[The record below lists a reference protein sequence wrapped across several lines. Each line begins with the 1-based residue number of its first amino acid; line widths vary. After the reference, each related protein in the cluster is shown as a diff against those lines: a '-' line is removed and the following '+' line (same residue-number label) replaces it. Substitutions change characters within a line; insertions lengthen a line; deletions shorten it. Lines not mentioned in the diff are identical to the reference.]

1 MSYQV
6 GSSLWTNANLA
17 TMDGYGQPYGMIPNG
32 AIGVTDG
39 KISWLGAMADLHDVP
54 AGLFKN
60 VIDCEGALITPGLI
74 DCHTHLIFGGN
85 RIGEFEKRLEG
96 SSYEEIAR
104 EGGGIRSTVA
114 ATRAASEKELFES
127 ATARL
132 QKLIDEGVTT
142 IEIKSGYGLDVK
154 TEMKMLRVARR
165 LSKEYSISIKTTF
178 LGAHTLPTE
187 YSGNSEGYI
196 DLVCKEML
204 PAIAGNSLADAVDV
218 FCEGIAFSVEETR
231 RVFETATELGLPVKI
246 HAEQLSNLGG
256 TKLACEFG
264 ALSADHLEY
273 LDEDGVKLMADSGT
287 VAVLLPGAFYFLR
300 ETKLPPIDNLRSQ
313 NVPIAIAT
321 DLNPGSSPASSLLM
335 MLNMATTLFQLT
347 PEETLAGVTL
357 NASRAL
363 GLQHEKGK
371 IAVGFDADF
380 VIWDIKE
387 PAELSYWIGNTKPTS
402 IVLAGVSQT

>member
-17 TMDGYGQPYGMIPNG
+17 TMDGFGQPYGIIPNG
-32 AIGVTDG
+32 AICVTEG
-39 KISWLGAMADLHDVP
+39 KISWLGAMADLPDIP
-54 AGLFKN
+54 ADLSEN
-60 VIDCEGALITPGLI
+60 VIDCAGAIITPGLI

-104 EGGGIRSTVA
+104 EGGGIRATVA
-114 ATRAASEKELFES
+114 ATRAASEEDLFES
-127 ATARL
+127 ATLRL

-165 LSKEYSISIKTTF
+165 IGKEYSISVQTTF
-178 LGAHTLPTE
+178 LGAHTLPAE
-187 YSGNSEGYI
+187 YSENSGGYI

-204 PAIAGNSLADAVDV
+204 PAIAENSLADAVDV
-218 FCEGIAFSVEETR
+218 FCEGIAFNIEETR
-231 RVFETATELGLPVKI
+231 RVFEAATELDLPIKI

-256 TKLACEFG
+256 TELACEFG

-273 LDEDGVKLMADSGT
+273 LDEGGVKSMADSGT

-300 ETKLPPIDNLRSQ
+300 ETKLPPIESLRIQ

-335 MLNMATTLFQLT
+335 MLNMATTLFHLT
-347 PEETLAGVTL
+347 PEEALAGVTL

-363 GLQHEKGK
+363 GLQDQKGK
-371 IAVGFDADF
+371 LAVGFDADF

-402 IVLAGVSQT
+402 IVLAGVLQT